1 MSCCDQNKLH
11 WSCARSAMSANEWR
25 RSEKPNNEHLA
36 CIVLLRPR
44 NPSSHHKHCHHHW
57 HYVSKYFII
66 RRVLWSISELVV
78 IKGILTL
85 SFIQLL
91 RSLTPFFANIF
102 DSCDRTL
109 VYPEIKYMISQY
121 ISYCLVRTQRLI
133 ANKKNLVNK
142 VVHWEACKRNGWL
155 SGQHDL

>member
-1 MSCCDQNKLH
+1 M
-11 WSCARSAMSANEWR
+11 
-25 RSEKPNNEHLA
+25 
-36 CIVLLRPR
+36 R
-44 NPSSHHKHCHHHW
+44 NPSSHHKHCHHHQ
-57 HYVSKYFII
+57 HYVTKYFII

-91 RSLTPFFANIF
+91 RSLTPFFGDANIF

-155 SGQHDL
+155 SGQHDLQLLILIIPPPPNSLVEVNIRTLCKDFKGWCSRKAGNI